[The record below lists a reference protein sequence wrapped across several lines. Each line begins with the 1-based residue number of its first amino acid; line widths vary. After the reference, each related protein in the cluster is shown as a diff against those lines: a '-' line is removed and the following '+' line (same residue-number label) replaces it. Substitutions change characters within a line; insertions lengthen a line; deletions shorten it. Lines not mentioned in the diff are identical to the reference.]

1 MPSFDIGPTR
11 AVGAIDNRLARETR
25 ELPVRQPQTG
35 ALDAPL
41 ARAAIAAGEPPV
53 NADRVAQI
61 RKAVENGTYPVLPVR
76 VADAMIAAGMIL
88 RVGK

>member
-25 ELPVRQPQTG
+25 GHASPQPRAAEPETPV
-35 ALDAPL
+35 ASAPL
-41 ARAAIAAGEPPV
+41 AAGLPPI
-53 NADRVAQI
+53 NAERVAEI
-61 RKAVENGTYPVLPVR
+61 RKAVENGTYPVLPAK